1 VKAMTVEH
9 QVGGDG
15 MVRKAMRV
23 NQGDLQTK
31 RDGVHGPWSR
41 RAVGAGV
48 RVLIVA
54 RKSRNGEGAK
64 GHRKVDW

>member
-48 RVLIVA
+48 RVLI
-54 RKSRNGEGAK
+54 
-64 GHRKVDW
+64 